1 MGLLR
6 AIVITCL
13 YHFVV
18 TRVWMSEKNPLPE
31 TKKKEYEKMISF
43 AIIFFVELL
52 FDNFCEIS

>member
-13 YHFVV
+13 CYFVV

-31 TKKKEYEKMISF
+31 TKKKEYEKMILF

-52 FDNFCEIS
+52 F